1 MNTTTL
7 LQFDRDHLWHP
18 YTSTIDPL
26 PVYPVAKAEGV
37 TITLAD
43 GTELIDGMSSWWA
56 AVHGYNHP
64 VLNAAA
70 EKQLKRMSHIMFG
83 GLTHEPAVELA
94 QKLLPL
100 LPPSMDKI
108 FYADSGS
115 VAVEVALKMAIQ
127 YWQSQGKPEKHHF
140 ATIRSGYHGDTWHA
154 MSVCDPITGMH
165 GLFSGSLPVQYFLPQ
180 PAVKFDEPWREEAIR
195 PLEALLQEKGSE
207 IAALIL
213 EPIVQGAGGMY
224 FYSPTY
230 LVRARELCQRY
241 HVLLIFDEIATGFG
255 RTGKLFAWEHAGVE
269 PDIMCIGKA
278 LTGGYLTLSA
288 TITTQPIADTICSG
302 EAGCFMHGP
311 TFMGNPLACAIASA
325 SLSLLIESDWQAN
338 VQRIE
343 QQLRREL
350 APAAELAQ
358 VAEVRVLGAIGVIEM
373 RQPVCMATLQ
383 KQFVE
388 AGIWVRPF
396 GRLVYLMPPFI
407 IREQE
412 LTRLTSG
419 LLHVLT
425 SNEQKQV

>member
-154 MSVCDPITGMH
+154 MSVCDPVTGMH

-343 QQLRREL
+343 KQLRREL